1 MPKLPLAFFDSFDP
15 TMLIFIGVLAVLL
28 FGGRLPEVARSFGQ
42 KLAEFRRSAQKM
54 QEEFRAMA
62 SAESF
67 SEDSVG
73 SVGTYHRSVRTSEMD
88 QDLVT
93 APKFVPPPA
102 EPPIPPEA

>member
-1 MPKLPLAFFDSFDP
+1 MLPLAFLDSFDP
-15 TMLIFIGVLAVLL
+15 TMLVLIGVVAVLL

-62 SAESF
+62 LADASP
-67 SEDSVG
+67 DSSSG
-73 SVGTYHRSVRTSEMD
+73 GRENYHRPVRTSEID

-102 EPPIPPEA
+102 EPPLPPEL

>member
-1 MPKLPLAFFDSFDP
+1 MLPLALFDSFDP
-15 TMLIFIGVLAVLL
+15 TMLVLIGVVAVLL
-28 FGGRLPEVARSFGQ
+28 FGGRLPEVARQFGQ

-62 SAESF
+62 LAEAASDSA
-67 SEDSVG
+67 G
-73 SVGTYHRSVRTSEMD
+73 SAGNYHRPVRTSEID

-102 EPPIPPEA
+102 EPPIPPEV